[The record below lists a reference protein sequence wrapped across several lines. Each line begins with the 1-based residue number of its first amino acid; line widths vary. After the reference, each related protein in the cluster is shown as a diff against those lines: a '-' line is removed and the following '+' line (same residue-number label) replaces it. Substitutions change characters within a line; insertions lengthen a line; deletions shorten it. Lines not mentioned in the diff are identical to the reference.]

1 MDTSQDNQPPETKE
15 SAVFYEKSKADS
27 SGSKKSDTDA
37 NADIADINKT
47 EDDLS
52 LKEPIAWTA
61 PEGVKVHRELWWYIA
76 FGVVLIGLMALA
88 ILVFKSPTFAILLP
102 IMTVALFLLSEKT
115 PQNINYAISP
125 KGIYVG
131 DKLYDFSEFRAFG
144 ITRENN
150 QHSAILLPVK
160 RFSPGLTLYFSE
172 KEGEKIV
179 DMLGAR
185 LPMQEIKPDALEKLI
200 RMIKL

>member
-1 MDTSQDNQPPETKE
+1 MDTDQDNQPPETKE
-15 SAVFYEKSKADS
+15 SAVFYEKLKADS
-27 SGSKKSDTDA
+27 SETKKSDTDA
-37 NADIADINKT
+37 NADINKT
-47 EDDLS
+47 ENDLS

-61 PEGVKVHRELWWYIA
+61 PEGIKVHRELWWYIA

>member
-1 MDTSQDNQPPETKE
+1 MIMY
-15 SAVFYEKSKADS
+15 V
-27 SGSKKSDTDA
+27 
-37 NADIADINKT
+37 
-47 EDDLS
+47 
-52 LKEPIAWTA
+52 
-61 PEGVKVHRELWWYIA
+61 A

-125 KGIYVG
+125 KGVYVG

>member
-1 MDTSQDNQPPETKE
+1 MDTDQDNQPPETKE
-15 SAVFYEKSKADS
+15 SAVFYEKLKADS
-27 SGSKKSDTDA
+27 SETKKSDTDA
-37 NADIADINKT
+37 NADINKT
-47 EDDLS
+47 ENDLS

-61 PEGVKVHRELWWYIA
+61 PEGIKVHRELWWYIA

-125 KGIYVG
+125 KGVYVG